1 MYRGYKACCKGNFQ
15 AIVDPNVTLTLQQAS
30 YVAQRAVITLKLW
43 IASGFLKV
51 APKQPGER
59 KIHVF
64 VGDLLEALEKPVRN
78 RRSKS
83 GRGRKG
89 RFKQKA
95 RWYVRHLERMRLRR
109 LLELSTERDRRLAA
123 HAAYCRKHYD
133 PAARRAKYLR
143 QKEKLNGRA

>member
-1 MYRGYKACCKGNFQ
+1 M
-15 AIVDPNVTLTLQQAS
+15 DPNVTLTLQQAS

-64 VGDLLEALEKPVRN
+64 VGDLLEALEKPIRN

-83 GRGRKG
+83 GRHRKG
-89 RFKQKA
+89 RFKQQA

-109 LLELSTERDRRLAA
+109 VLETGVEQRRRLAA

-133 PAARRAKYLR
+133 PVARRARYLKR
-143 QKEKLNGRA
+143 KAKLNGRA

>member
-1 MYRGYKACCKGNFQ
+1 M
-15 AIVDPNVTLTLQQAS
+15 DPNVTLTLQQAS

-59 KIHVF
+59 ETRVF
-64 VGDLLEALEKPVRN
+64 VGDLLEVLEKPIRN

-83 GRGRKG
+83 GRQRKG
-89 RFKQKA
+89 RFNRQA
-95 RWYVRHLERMRLRR
+95 RWYVRHLERMRLRQ
-109 LLELSTERDRRLAA
+109 LLETPEEHARRKVV

-133 PAARRAKYLR
+133 PVKRRERYLKR
-143 QKEKLNGRA
+143 KAKLNGRA

>member
-1 MYRGYKACCKGNFQ
+1 M
-15 AIVDPNVTLTLQQAS
+15 DSNVTITLREAA

-51 APKQPGER
+51 APPQPGER

-64 VGDLLEALEKPVRN
+64 VGDLLEVLEKPVRN

-109 LLELSTERDRRLAA
+109 LLETDAEREHRLAV
-123 HAAYCRKHYD
+123 HAAYCKRRYSKEL
-133 PAARRAKYLR
+133 RRAKYLKR
-143 QKEKLNGRA
+143 KAKLNGRA

>member
-1 MYRGYKACCKGNFQ
+1 M
-15 AIVDPNVTLTLQQAS
+15 DPNVTLTLRQAA

-59 KIHVF
+59 ETRVF

-83 GRGRKG
+83 GKRRKG
-89 RFKQKA
+89 RFKQKS
-95 RWYVRHLERMRLRR
+95 RWYIRHLERMQLRR
-109 LLELSTERDRRLAA
+109 LLESPEERAHRAA
-123 HAAYCRKHYD
+123 VQAAYDRKHYD
-133 PAARRAKYLR
+133 PAARRARYLA
-143 QKEKLNGRA
+143 QKEKLNGRS

>member
-1 MYRGYKACCKGNFQ
+1 M
-15 AIVDPNVTLTLQQAS
+15 DPNVTLTLQQAS

-64 VGDLLEALEKPVRN
+64 VGDLLEVLEKPVRN

-83 GRGRKG
+83 GRHRKG

-95 RWYVRHLERMRLRR
+95 RWYARHLERMRLRR
-109 LLELSTERDRRLAA
+109 LLESPSESARRLAA
-123 HAAYCRKHYD
+123 HAMYCREHYD
-133 PAARRAKYLR
+133 PAARRERYLKR
-143 QKEKLNGRA
+143 KGKSDRVL

>member
-1 MYRGYKACCKGNFQ
+1 M
-15 AIVDPNVTLTLQQAS
+15 DPNVTLTLQQAS

-43 IASGFLKV
+43 IASGFLRV

-83 GRGRKG
+83 GRHRKG

-95 RWYVRHLERMRLRR
+95 RWYIRHLEHMRLRR
-109 LLELSTERDRRLAA
+109 LLESRSERERRLAV

-133 PAARRAKYLR
+133 PAARRARYLKR
-143 QKEKLNGRA
+143 KAKLNGRA

>member
-1 MYRGYKACCKGNFQ
+1 M
-15 AIVDPNVTLTLQQAS
+15 DPNVTLTLQQAS

-64 VGDLLEALEKPVRN
+64 VGDLLEVLEKPVRN

-83 GRGRKG
+83 GRHRKG
-89 RFKQKA
+89 RFKQHA

-109 LLELSTERDRRLAA
+109 VLETSDEHARRKAV

-133 PAARRAKYLR
+133 PAARRARYLA
-143 QKEKLNGRA
+143 KKAKLNGRA

>member
-1 MYRGYKACCKGNFQ
+1 M
-15 AIVDPNVTLTLQQAS
+15 DPNVTLTLQQAS

-64 VGDLLEALEKPVRN
+64 VGDLLEVLEKPVRN

-83 GRGRKG
+83 GRHRKG
-89 RFKQKA
+89 RFKQHA

-109 LLELSTERDRRLAA
+109 VLETSDEHARRKAV

-133 PAARRAKYLR
+133 PVKRRERYLKR
-143 QKEKLNGRA
+143 KAKLNGRA

>member
-1 MYRGYKACCKGNFQ
+1 M
-15 AIVDPNVTLTLQQAS
+15 DPNVTLTLQQAS
-30 YVAQRAVITLKLW
+30 YVAQRAVATLKLW

-64 VGDLLEALEKPVRN
+64 VGDLLEVLEKPVRN

-83 GRGRKG
+83 GRHRKG
-89 RFKQKA
+89 RFKQRA
-95 RWYVRHLERMRLRR
+95 RWYVRHLERLRLHR
-109 LLELSTERDRRLAA
+109 LLETPEQRDRRLAV

-133 PAARRAKYLR
+133 PAARRARYLA
-143 QKEKLNGRA
+143 KKAKLNGRA

>member
-1 MYRGYKACCKGNFQ
+1 M
-15 AIVDPNVTLTLQQAS
+15 DPNVTLTLQQAS

-64 VGDLLEALEKPVRN
+64 VGDLLEALEKPIRN

-109 LLELSTERDRRLAA
+109 LLETPEERA
-123 HAAYCRKHYD
+123 HRTAVHGAYSKRHYD
-133 PAARRAKYLR
+133 PAYRRARYLA
-143 QKEKLNGRA
+143 KKAKLNGRA